1 MIVMKFGGSSV
12 GNAERIKSVIE
23 IINNYKN
30 KYPSIAVIFS
40 AFQGVTDELIKIS
53 NNAVSGIDVYITELK
68 NLEKKHSDIA
78 LSLIREKENKK
89 TLDYIKLLFEE
100 LENIL
105 QGVFLLKELSPKST
119 DYILSFGERLS
130 AFIITE
136 ALLEREINC
145 EFLDSRILIKTD
157 ESFGNA
163 KVDFEFTNFKIAS
176 YFKEKNNIQI
186 ITGFIASSRNNITT
200 TLGRGGSDYSASI
213 FGAALDA
220 EEIIIWT
227 DVDGVMTADPKTVKR
242 AFSLKEMTYEEA
254 MELSHFG
261 AKVIHPP
268 TMLPALQKKI
278 PLRIKNTFNPTFE
291 GTLIKNE
298 VLTPEFSI
306 KGITN
311 IDNISLL
318 TVQGS
323 GMVGVAGISE
333 RIFRTLGRNN
343 INIILITQA
352 SSEHSISFAV
362 LPQFAIIAKE
372 SIDIEFKYEIRE
384 NQIDETIV
392 ENNLSIVA
400 VVGENMKHTPG
411 IAGKVFSSLGKF
423 NINIRAIAQGSS
435 ELNISTVIERK
446 DISKALNA
454 LHTSFFFPLEKTI
467 NILIAGIG
475 LIGTELIKQIFENE
489 NKSFNLL
496 NIKIIIIGIANSK
509 NYLLKDNGIGFN
521 NYKKEFKDYSKI
533 GNAKN
538 YVKDFISSHQPNSI
552 FIDCTSSKEVSEEY
566 NNILSAGISIVT
578 ASKIA
583 NSSNLSYY
591 KLIRKTAREKNIN
604 FLYETNVGAALPII
618 KTIKDLVISGDTITK
633 IEGILSGT
641 LSYLFNTFDDKIPF
655 SDIVKNAKENG
666 YTEPDPRDDLNGLD
680 AARKLLILARE
691 IGMEVELKDIQV
703 ENLIPE
709 NCRNLNSVEEF
720 FIKLKENDNYF
731 SELFNKARNNNKV
744 LRYIGKIENGNIT
757 VKLESIDS
765 NHPFYNLK
773 ETESI
778 VAIYSKRY
786 KETPLVIK
794 GTGAGA
800 EVTASGVY
808 ADIIKVAESFKQ

>member
-23 IINNYKN
+23 IISDYK
-30 KYPSIAVIFS
+30 KQYPALAVIFS

-53 NNAVSGIDVYITELK
+53 NNAVNGNIIFRTELK
-68 NLEKKHSDIA
+68 NLEKKHYDITS
-78 LSLIREKENKK
+78 SLISGKELKK
-89 TLDYIKLLFEE
+89 TTDYIKSLFEE

-105 QGVFLLKELSPKST
+105 QGVLLLKELSPKST

-136 ALLEREINC
+136 ALLERKINC
-145 EFLDSRILIKTD
+145 EFLDSRTVVKTD
-157 ESFGNA
+157 ENFGYA
-163 KVDFEFTNFKIAS
+163 KVDFEYTNYKIAS
-176 YFKEKNNIQI
+176 NFKEKNNIQI

-213 FGAALDA
+213 FGAALNA

-268 TMLPALQKKI
+268 TMLPALQKNI
-278 PLRIKNTFNPTFE
+278 PIRIKNTFNPTFE

-298 VLTPEFSI
+298 VSSPEFSI
-306 KGITN
+306 KGITT
-311 IDNISLL
+311 IENISLL

-333 RIFRTLGRNN
+333 RIFRTLGKNN

-362 LPQFAIIAKE
+362 LPQFATIAKE
-372 SIDIEFKYEIRE
+372 SIDNEFKYEIRE
-384 NQIDETIV
+384 NQIDEIIL

-411 IAGKVFSSLGKF
+411 IAGKVFSSLGKY

-435 ELNISTVIERK
+435 ELNISIVTAK
-446 DISKALNA
+446 QDISKAINA
-454 LHTSFFFPLEKTI
+454 LHDSFFFPHEKTI
-467 NILIAGIG
+467 NIFITGIG
-475 LIGTELIKQIFENE
+475 LIGAELIKQIQE
-489 NKSFNLL
+489 NKNYIFDKL
-496 NIKIIIIGIANSK
+496 NIIIKIIGISNSK
-509 NYLLKDNGIGFN
+509 RFLVNENGINKN
-521 NYKKEFKDYSKI
+521 NYKEELINNGKH
-533 GNAKN
+533 GTVNN
-538 YVKDFISSHQPNSI
+538 YLYESISLRLPNKV
-552 FIDCTSSKEVSEEY
+552 FVDCTSSKDVSEEY

-583 NSSNLSYY
+583 NASNLDFY
-591 KLIRKTAREKNIN
+591 KLIRKTAQKKNLS

-618 KTIKDLVISGDTITK
+618 KTIKDLVVSGDTITK

-655 SDIVKNAKENG
+655 SEIVKIAKESG

-691 IGMEVELKDIQV
+691 IGMGVELDDIQV

-709 NCRNLNSVEEF
+709 NCRNLKSVEDF
-720 FIKLKENDNYF
+720 FSKLKENDNYF
-731 SELFNKARNNNKV
+731 SELFNKAKNNNKV
-744 LRYIGKIENGNIT
+744 LKYIGKIENGNIT

-765 NHPFYNLK
+765 YHPFYNLK

-778 VAIYSKRY
+778 IAIYSKRY
-786 KETPLVIK
+786 NNTPLVIK

-808 ADIIKVAESFKQ
+808 ADIIKVSESFK